1 MYKGKIIACITN
13 RRLVRGDFLAQIE
26 RVAAMEIVD
35 WIIVREKDLMA
46 EAYRALFAQVVRIAH
61 KHGKKCIAHGWGA
74 LGAEPEDAAVLQEA
88 ALRQQGRHAPAAEER
103 RLSPRTVSECGAD
116 GIHLPLD
123 TLREW
128 RAARGRRSAPQADA
142 VQLVGASAHSAA
154 EIAEAAALGAHY
166 ATLSPIF
173 ATDCKP
179 GAASLGAAALAAA
192 CRESPLPVFAL
203 GGIGMD
209 KLDAC
214 IEAGAAGCCMMSEL
228 MR

>member
-1 MYKGKIIACITN
+1 MYRGRIIACITN
-13 RRLVRGDFLAQIE
+13 RRLVKGDFLAQIE
-26 RVAAMEIVD
+26 RVAAMEMAD
-35 WIIVREKDLMA
+35 WIIVREKDLRV
-46 EAYRALFAQVVRIAH
+46 EEYRMLFAKVARIAH
-61 KHGKKCIAHGWGA
+61 KGGKKCLAHGRIA
-74 LGAEPEDAAVLQEA
+74 LSVM
-88 ALRQQGRHAPAAEER
+88 
-103 RLSPRTVSECGAD
+103 SELGAD

-123 TLREW
+123 VLREW
-128 RAARGRRSAPQADA
+128 RAASGRQSVPQAGA

-154 EIAEAAALGAHY
+154 ELAESAALGADY

-179 GAASLGAAALAAA
+179 GAAPLGTAALAAA
-192 CRESPLPVFAL
+192 CKESTIPIFAL

-228 MR
+228 MRCICSIRAVPLGLEFLKVHGTIK

>member
-1 MYKGKIIACITN
+1 MYRGRIIACITN
-13 RRLVRGDFLAQIE
+13 RRLVEGDFLAQIE
-26 RVAAMEIVD
+26 RVAAMEMVD
-35 WIIVREKDLMA
+35 WLIVREKDLRTK
-46 EAYRALFAQVVRIAH
+46 EYRQLFAKAARIAH
-61 KHGKKCIAHGWGA
+61 KGGKKCLAHGRIA
-74 LGAEPEDAAVLQEA
+74 LSVM
-88 ALRQQGRHAPAAEER
+88 
-103 RLSPRTVSECGAD
+103 SELGAD

-123 TLREW
+123 VLREW
-128 RAARGRRSAPQADA
+128 RAASGRRSVPQAGA

-154 EIAEAAALGAHY
+154 ELAESAALGADY

-179 GAASLGAAALAAA
+179 GAAPLGTAALAAA
-192 CRESPLPVFAL
+192 CKESPIPIFAL

-228 MR
+228 MQCI